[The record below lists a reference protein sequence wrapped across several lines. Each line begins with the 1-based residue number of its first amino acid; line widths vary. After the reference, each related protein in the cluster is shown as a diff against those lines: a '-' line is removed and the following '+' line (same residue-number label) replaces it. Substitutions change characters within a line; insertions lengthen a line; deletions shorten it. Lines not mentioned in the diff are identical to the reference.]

1 MSDRAIISEKLKAA
15 ALCLEA
21 VKHDGMILRL
31 VSRKFKTMEL
41 CLVAVKQNG
50 DALFYVPK
58 KYKTVELCTEAIKQN
73 GRALAYVP
81 EKLKTMELC
90 FKAMERHHAA
100 NEYVSKIIKKTVKK
114 LIRLDYRSDEKMKKY
129 SIKMLEILAFYIY
142 RNINFSKLP
151 GSTCGQLLR
160 NILSWRAIKLN
171 RNFEWTDENKRN
183 FLNVNEKLRVSY
195 AKAYNEALSVAD
207 ELEKK
212 IKNNDDFIKDYM
224 IEITLTPYIKEP
236 FPNEDALYKFCSV
249 ISEPE
254 SEFSIPIRHEFHH
267 GCYSR
272 EINNIPY
279 HLDKSKNLYTEHY
292 DDFMASNDI
301 CHALNLLLDAHEWSL
316 NDIVNIDNIYTEVI
330 VTHQHFIKGIK
341 C

>member
-1 MSDRAIISEKLKAA
+1 MADRATVSEKLKTAE
-15 ALCLEA
+15 LCLEA
-21 VKHDGMILRL
+21 VKQDGMILRL
-31 VSRKFKTMEL
+31 VPRKFKTREL
-41 CLVAVKQNG
+41 CIEAVKQNG

-58 KYKTVELCTEAIKQN
+58 KYKTVELCIEAIKQN

-100 NEYVSKIIKKTVKK
+100 NKYVSKIIKKTVKK
-114 LIRLDYRSDEKMKKY
+114 LIKLGYRNDEKIKNY
-129 SIKMLEILAFYIY
+129 SIEMLEILAFYIY
-142 RNINFSKLP
+142 RNRNFSKCP
-151 GSTCGQLLR
+151 GSTYGQLLR
-160 NILSWRAIKLN
+160 DILSWRAIKLN

-207 ELEKK
+207 ELEKR

-267 GCYSR
+267 GCYNR

-279 HLDKSKNLYTEHY
+279 HLDKSKNLYTEYY
-292 DDFMASNDI
+292 DDFMEANDI
-301 CHALNLLLDAHEWSL
+301 CHAVNLLLDAHEWSL
-316 NDIVNIDNIYTEVI
+316 SDIINIDRVLIKVE
-330 VTHQHFIKGIK
+330 VTHQNFIE